1 MTVIIGIKCH
11 SIHGSCVV
19 VDYRWTWH
27 CLERLLFQVGRGGGR
42 VMEGFT
48 TGHGWSWLYHSQGSG
63 CVVMYQRSTKM
74 TIVII

>member
-11 SIHGSCVV
+11 SIHGICIEVN
-19 VDYRWTWH
+19 YRWTWRY
-27 CLERLLFQVGRGGGR
+27 LEGLHFQVGCGGVG

-48 TGHGWSWLYHSQGSG
+48 TGHGRSWLYHSQGSD
-63 CVVMYQRSTKM
+63 CVVMDQRSTKM